1 MAVAFIWA
9 EAANGVI
16 GKDGHLP
23 WHLSDDLQYFK
34 RRTLGQIVLMGR
46 KTFVGMGSRPLPRR
60 DNLVLTRQADF
71 AAGDAGI
78 TVVHSPVEALAYAA
92 SRPDQTLF
100 VIGGAGVFSA
110 FADQA
115 DVLYV
120 TRIAG
125 DFAGDVVMPPLDF
138 SQFRRADARTVV
150 NADPNLTHTF
160 ETWERVSQ

>member
-1 MAVAFIWA
+1 MTVAFIWA

-23 WHLSDDLQYFK
+23 WHLRDDLQYFK

-46 KTFVGMGSRPLPRR
+46 KTFVGMGSRALPQR

-71 AAGDAGI
+71 AAPDSAI
-78 TVVHSPVEALAYAA
+78 TVVHSPAEALLYSAA
-92 SRPDQTLF
+92 RPDQTLF
-100 VIGGAGVFSA
+100 VIGGAGVFSV

-115 DVLYV
+115 DTLYV

-125 DFAGDVVMPPLDF
+125 DFAGDVVMPPLDY
-138 SQFRRADARTVV
+138 SQFRRAEARTVV
-150 NADPNLTHTF
+150 NADPQLTHTF
-160 ETWERVSQ
+160 ETWERVSK